1 MYLLEPY
8 LGISMAKSNSLRS
21 LQYVALSLL
30 LTCLSISPLIAQ
42 DKPTINWSNFNIS
55 PGGILNGEFKGL
67 GVGDLF
73 YQTYKAAL
81 PEYEHSLNY
90 ANPARMRRIIKETK
104 NSCIVYIFHLPEYS
118 KYRYWGPI
126 NYIAPPNR
134 IITTPKIAPKLA
146 HKNLSLAEI
155 LKMDSMRL
163 GAMGGRMYRVQ
174 DVLETH
180 KDNPNLLRFSTP
192 SKNIYQM
199 LLAGRIEYTLG
210 DWTELTFMEKT
221 LGVENQFVT
230 FPMKELT
237 GYTPNFVSCTKNP
250 WGKEVVDKLHK
261 RFNNPDIIEDKI
273 LPSILNW
280 VRSPDKEAYA
290 KEYKRFVKKHFKNM

>member
-1 MYLLEPY
+1 
-8 LGISMAKSNSLRS
+8 MAAWPQLHLWKPL
-21 LQYVALSLL
+21 YVVLL
-30 LTCLSISPLIAQ
+30 LACFSFSPAMAQEKSSIH
-42 DKPTINWSNFNIS
+42 WSNFNIS
-55 PGGILNGEFKGL
+55 PGGILNGQFEGQ

-81 PEYEHSLNY
+81 PEYEHSLTY
-90 ANPARMRRIIKETK
+90 ANPARMRRIIREPK

-118 KYRYWGPI
+118 KYRHWGPI

-134 IITTPKIAPKLA
+134 IITTPKIAPRFVQ
-146 HKNLSLAEI
+146 KNLALADI
-155 LKMDSMRL
+155 LKMNTMRL

-174 DVLETH
+174 DILE
-180 KDNPNLLRFSTP
+180 KNKNNPNLLRFSTP
-192 SKNIYQM
+192 SKNLYQM

-237 GYTPNFVSCTKNP
+237 GYTPNFVSCTKNT
-250 WGKEVVDKLHK
+250 WGKEVVDKLHE
-261 RFNNPDIIEDKI
+261 RFNSPEIIEQKI

-280 VRSPDKEAYA
+280 VRSSDKNAYA
-290 KEYKRFVKKHFKNM
+290 SEYKNFIKNHFNNK